1 MGPLLIFAAAC
12 ALATT
17 TLLVYGASRRGGAPG
32 GLRSAVRVHGV
43 VMAVVA
49 LLLGSS
55 TGLGLIATRVAPTTG
70 VPVEHP
76 GGWLTMDVRP
86 DAGWVDVLTVLAGPL
101 AVAVVYAVAQRT
113 FPAPQGPRRTAAL
126 TRRETAPLLPVGV
139 TVLAGTVLSGIGV
152 VTLLLATEP
161 SVPQIVAP
169 LEQWGAEPA
178 DLTSFRPTA
187 AGAAVLPWIA
197 AAVLATGAALAV
209 GLVSIARRRP
219 LEGLHPVE
227 DRAVREVAANR
238 LLRTGVVLLL
248 GILGASWSMFVDIRA
263 ARDRL
268 ARFVPDHPAAL
279 SLEHDVD
286 ALATAEISLIVAS
299 LLIGVALLLW
309 RSPALR
315 VLRAPRGGPAATA
328 TPTRDGGPA
337 GPGACPAVSTD

>member
-1 MGPLLIFAAAC
+1 MGLLLIFAAAC

-17 TLLVYGASRRGGAPG
+17 TLLVYGASRRRGGPPG

-86 DAGWVDVLTVLAGPL
+86 DAGWVDVLTVVAGPL
-101 AVAVVYAVAQRT
+101 AVAVVYALTQRT
-113 FPAPQGPRRTAAL
+113 FPAPQGPRRTASL

-139 TVLAGTVLSGIGV
+139 TVLAGAVLSGIGV

-169 LEQWGAEPA
+169 LEQWGTEPA

-238 LLRTGVVLLL
+238 LVRTGVVLLL

-279 SLEHDVD
+279 SLERDID

-315 VLRAPRGGPAATA
+315 VLRAPRGGPAATT

-337 GPGACPAVSTD
+337 GAPA